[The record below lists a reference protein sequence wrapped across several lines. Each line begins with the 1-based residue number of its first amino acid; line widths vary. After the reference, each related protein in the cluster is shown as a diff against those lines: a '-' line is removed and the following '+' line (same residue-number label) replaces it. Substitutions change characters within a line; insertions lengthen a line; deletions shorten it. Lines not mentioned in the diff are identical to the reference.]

1 MHHQHIEEI
10 NELIMGEIL
19 YDDNII
25 MNSNHI
31 NSNHINY
38 NHINYNQN
46 LGNHIIIT
54 TENGT
59 DLIYHKSSSGSRY
72 IPEQPKDDT
81 VVYTENQP
89 HNSEPEE
96 KKQLVDLINEMH
108 TPGTKSH
115 HYLKT
120 NRMGQFY
127 FGSLAVVGLFIVYR
141 MIQKTR

>member
-25 MNSNHI
+25 MNNT
-31 NSNHINY
+31 
-38 NHINYNQN
+38 QN

-59 DLIYHKSSSGSRY
+59 DLIFNKSSSGSRY

-81 VVYTENQP
+81 VVYTQKQL
-89 HNSEPEE
+89 HNSEPED
-96 KKQLVDLINEMH
+96 KKQLEDLINEMH
-108 TPGTKSH
+108 TPETKYE

-127 FGSLAVVGLFIVYR
+127 FGSLAIVGLFIVYR